1 MLSVI
6 KDDEI
11 LECPSTLEE
20 FDKYV
25 DKIVIKSKN
34 QKDDPEFLSLY
45 VKSQFMVSK
54 GLFKESLPD
63 LEKAWEIIQ
72 SYENDFVYGHYYGK
86 IGNFFASV
94 LDYTGDVIK
103 TEQIF
108 TKLIENNSN
117 GIFLGDYAVF
127 LHRRKRDF
135 TRAQSIYLKALELF
149 PKHSSIH
156 LKYAG
161 FLRHARKDIK
171 CAETHYIE
179 SINSNPTNADA
190 LGSFASFL
198 HGVSCDIK
206 EAEKFY
212 EQAVQIDNSH
222 ANNLCNYGLFL
233 SEEKK
238 QFKKAEELYI
248 RALDVS
254 PTHANTLYNYAVML
268 DTHCKRKSEA
278 EVLYRKCVTKE
289 SKHSFALYN
298 LAVLLE
304 EKNSE
309 IIENSNKSVEEQKQ
323 LEEISSFYKRAMNAD
338 PLDSITAADCGRFYS
353 IKLDDPDS
361 AEPILR
367 KSLDLDPNN
376 DVALYNLGL
385 LIHKQKNDLQEAVQ
399 MFRKLIKCH
408 PKHSAGLHQ
417 LGRISVEIFGATHSQ
432 NEIGSTNPD
441 SSIRVFDEA
450 MEYFEKAFSIQ
461 KDSSFTVLEYLSSVI
476 TYGEKK
482 HKARCIKVCESY
494 LSTHSST
501 THDQKIRNALASLKS
516 KS

>member
-11 LECPSTLEE
+11 LECPSTLDEIE
-20 FDKYV
+20 KHIEN
-25 DKIVIKSKN
+25 IVIKSEKK
-34 QKDDPEFLSLY
+34 KDDPKFLSLY
-45 VKSQFMVSK
+45 VKSQFMVSQ
-54 GLFKESLPD
+54 GLFKESLSY
-63 LEKAWEIIQ
+63 LEKAWEIVQ
-72 SYENDFVYGHYYGK
+72 SYEDDFVYGHYYGK

-108 TKLIENNSN
+108 CKLIENNSN

-135 TRAQSIYLKALELF
+135 TRAQSTYLKALELF

-171 CAETHYIE
+171 GAEIHYIE

-198 HGVSCDIK
+198 HGVSCNIK

-212 EQAVQIDNSH
+212 EQAVKIDNTH

-238 QFKKAEELYI
+238 QYKDAEELYI
-248 RALDVS
+248 RSLDVS

-268 DTHCKRKSEA
+268 DTHCKRKCEA
-278 EVLYRKCVTKE
+278 EILYRKCVSKE
-289 SKHSFALYN
+289 SKHPFALYN

-304 EKNSE
+304 EKNGE
-309 IIENSNKSVEEQKQ
+309 IKEKSNNYVEEQKQ
-323 LEEISSFYKRAMNAD
+323 LDEISSFYKRAMDAD
-338 PLDSITAADCGRFYS
+338 PLDCITAADCGRFYFT
-353 IKLDDPDS
+353 KLNDSDS

-367 KSLDLDPNN
+367 KALELDPKN

-385 LIHKQKNDLQEAVQ
+385 LLHKQKSLQEALEI
-399 MFRKLIKCH
+399 FRKLIKYH
-408 PKHSAGLHQ
+408 PKHGAGLHQ
-417 LGRISVEIFGATHSQ
+417 LGRLSVEVFGSAHSLS
-432 NEIGSTNPD
+432 GPPHPD
-441 SSIRVFDEA
+441 SSNRVFDEA
-450 MEYFEKAFSIQ
+450 MESYEKAFSIQ
-461 KDSSFTVLEYLSSVI
+461 KESSLTVLEYLSAVI
-476 TYGEKK
+476 SYGEKK
-482 HKARCIKVCESY
+482 HKTRCIKVCESY
-494 LSTHSST
+494 LSTHPST
-501 THDQKIRNALASLKS
+501 IHDQKLRNALASLK
-516 KS
+516 